1 MKLFPHLYLAILFAS
16 LSLSHTDLHS
26 QVDRSKAPEPGP
38 APLIEL
44 GESTLLT
51 LDNGLRV
58 IVVENHK
65 QPKISWT
72 LSFEYAP
79 IFEGNKAGVLDLF
92 GELMR
97 SGTDNKSKAEL
108 DEAIDFLG
116 ASINVNPKGIRGSA
130 LTKHTNQLL
139 RLMSEILI
147 EPSFPDKELDRL
159 RTQALSGL
167 VAAESSPSDIS
178 ENLIRALNYGNTHP
192 YGEVTTP
199 ESLNALSREDFVNFH
214 NTYFHPNIAFLVV
227 VGDIDANTAYG
238 KANSYFGD
246 WKRSDVIPY
255 KRWDNPARP
264 QGNRVCFSPVEG
276 AVQSVLRVTHTINM
290 PPGSNDAIAASVM
303 NSILGGGGFS
313 GRLMQNLRED
323 KAFTYGARSSLTTDP
338 LVGSFIAFA
347 DVRNEVTDSAVV
359 EFLYEIRRIINEPVD
374 STSLA
379 ITKNYMTGNF
389 ARSLENP
396 NTAARFAL
404 NIERYNLPE
413 DYYTTYLE
421 KLNSVTI
428 EDVQRIAKNY
438 LRPDQLHITCVGNRS
453 VTESLKTFA
462 TNGTV
467 ELFDAYGK
475 PMIERTSAEAGV
487 TTETVINNHY
497 EAIGGVKAISKL
509 NGIIRTGSMEMGGG
523 MTLGFTHTASY
534 KKNKRGARTS
544 LAISGQEVVTSVVT
558 DNGGYSSQMGPRS
571 TTSGSKLLSAQWEEL
586 DPLFLL
592 NAGLKGIK
600 TELLGVEEING
611 VKYHVIQFTLSESTE
626 SESVDAINMTCYF
639 ETDSKILSFSKSIVN
654 GDEGPV
660 SVTTNFNNF
669 IDMGEGFLFPME
681 VVTIVGTQKMA
692 VRIGAISINPDID
705 QSVFNLD

>member
-1 MKLFPHLYLAILFAS
+1 MKLFPHLYLTILFVS
-16 LSLSHTDLHS
+16 LSLSNTDLHS

-51 LDNGLRV
+51 LDNGLKL

-72 LSFEYAP
+72 LSLEYAP
-79 IFEGNKAGVLDLF
+79 IFEGNKAGILDLF

-97 SGTDNKSKAEL
+97 SGTENKSKAEL

-116 ASINVNPKGIRGSA
+116 ASININPKGIRGSA
-130 LTKHTNQLL
+130 LTKHTNELL
-139 RLMSEILI
+139 RLMSEILF

-167 VAAESSPSDIS
+167 VAAESSPAEIS
-178 ENLIRALNYGNTHP
+178 YNLTRALNYGSTHP

-214 NTYFHPNIAFLVV
+214 NTYFYPNIAYLVV

-246 WKRSDVIPY
+246 WKRSDNIPY
-255 KRWDNPARP
+255 QRWDNPARP
-264 QGNRVCFSPVEG
+264 QGNRVCLSPVEG
-276 AVQSVLRVTHTINM
+276 AVQSVLKLTQTINL
-290 PPGSNDAIAASVM
+290 PPGSKDAIAASVM
-303 NSILGGGGFS
+303 NSILGGGAFS

-323 KAFTYGARSSLTTDP
+323 KAFTYGARSSLSTDP
-338 LVGSFIAFA
+338 LVGSFTAFA

-359 EFLYEIRRIINEPVD
+359 EFLFEIRRIINEPVD

-379 ITKNYMTGNF
+379 VTKNYMTGSF
-389 ARSLENP
+389 ARSLESP

-438 LRPDQLHITCVGNRS
+438 LRPDQLHITCVGDRS
-453 VTESLKTFA
+453 VAESLKKFA
-462 TNGTV
+462 ANGTV

-475 PMIERTSAEAGV
+475 PIIERTDAEAGV
-487 TTETVINNHY
+487 SATTVINDHY
-497 EAIGGVKAISKL
+497 EAIGGIKAISKL
-509 NGIIRTGSMEMGGG
+509 GGIIRTGSMEMGGG

-544 LAISGQEVVTSVVT
+544 LAISGQEVVTNVVT

-571 TTSGSKLLSAQWEEL
+571 TTSGSELLSAQWEEL

-592 NAGLKGIK
+592 NTEIKGIN

-611 VKYHVIQFTLSESTE
+611 SKYHVIKFTLSESDE
-626 SESVDAINMTCYF
+626 SPSLEVINMTCYF
-639 ETDSKILSFSKSIVN
+639 NTKSKRLSFSKSIIN
-654 GDEGPV
+654 GDEGPM
-660 SVTTNFNNF
+660 SITTDFNNY
-669 IDMGEGFLFPME
+669 IDLGEGFLFPME

-692 VRIGAISINPDID
+692 VRIGTISLNPDID
-705 QSVFNLD
+705 HSIFNLD

>member
-1 MKLFPHLYLAILFAS
+1 MKLFPHLYLTILFVS
-16 LSLSHTDLHS
+16 LSLSNTDLHS

-51 LDNGLRV
+51 LDNGLKL

-72 LSFEYAP
+72 LSLEYAP
-79 IFEGNKAGVLDLF
+79 IFEGNKAGILDLF

-97 SGTDNKSKAEL
+97 SGTENKSKAEL

-116 ASINVNPKGIRGSA
+116 ASININPKGIRGSA
-130 LTKHTNQLL
+130 LTKHTNELL
-139 RLMSEILI
+139 RLMSEILF

-167 VAAESSPSDIS
+167 VAAESSPAEIS
-178 ENLIRALNYGNTHP
+178 YNLTRALNYGSTHP

-214 NTYFHPNIAFLVV
+214 NTYFYPNIAYLVV

-238 KANSYFGD
+238 KANSYFGE
-246 WKRSDVIPY
+246 WKRSDNIPY
-255 KRWDNPARP
+255 QRWDNPARP
-264 QGNRVCFSPVEG
+264 QGNRVCLSPVEG
-276 AVQSVLRVTHTINM
+276 AVQSVLKLTQTINL
-290 PPGSNDAIAASVM
+290 PPGSKDAIAASVM
-303 NSILGGGGFS
+303 NSILGGGAFS

-323 KAFTYGARSSLTTDP
+323 KAFTYGARSRLSTDP
-338 LVGSFIAFA
+338 LVGSFTAFA

-359 EFLYEIRRIINEPVD
+359 EFLFEIRRIINEPVD

-379 ITKNYMTGNF
+379 VTKNYMTGSF
-389 ARSLENP
+389 ARSLESP

-438 LRPDQLHITCVGNRS
+438 LRPDQLHITCVGDRS
-453 VTESLKTFA
+453 VAESLKKFA
-462 TNGTV
+462 ANGTV

-475 PMIERTSAEAGV
+475 PIIERTDAEAGV
-487 TTETVINNHY
+487 SATTVINDHY
-497 EAIGGVKAISKL
+497 KAIGGIKAISKL
-509 NGIIRTGSMEMGGG
+509 GGIIRTGSMEMGGG

-544 LAISGQEVVTSVVT
+544 LAISGQEVVTNVVT

-571 TTSGSKLLSAQWEEL
+571 TTSGSELLSAQWEEL

-592 NAGLKGIK
+592 NTEIKGIN

-611 VKYHVIQFTLSESTE
+611 SKYHVIKFTLSESDE
-626 SESVDAINMTCYF
+626 SPSLEVINMTCYF
-639 ETDSKILSFSKSIVN
+639 NTKSKRLSFSKSIIN
-654 GDEGPV
+654 GDEGPM
-660 SVTTNFNNF
+660 SITTDFNNY
-669 IDMGEGFLFPME
+669 IDLGEGFLFPME

-692 VRIGAISINPDID
+692 VRIGTISLNPDID
-705 QSVFNLD
+705 HSIFNLD